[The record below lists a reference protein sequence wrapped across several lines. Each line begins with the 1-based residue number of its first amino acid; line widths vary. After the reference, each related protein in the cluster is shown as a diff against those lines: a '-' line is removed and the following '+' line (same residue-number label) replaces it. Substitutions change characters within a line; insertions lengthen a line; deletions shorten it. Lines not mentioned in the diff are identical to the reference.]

1 MLAENISKISYL
13 PYEGNKVNYKYMVWG
28 IDKRNCDITF
38 VGHNI
43 TLDNH
48 KQIRK
53 LLEITYKEKN
63 SGLYLVC
70 NGARIEGYISPKNL
84 EGEFYLVEFN
94 GTGKWSFCYQGS
106 NKKKIIFSDKRVDL
120 FKDDDKKKFSSYY
133 KAMFGNETNIEN
145 IWPIVESAKGQKHGT
160 MLLFTENALKETE
173 RLHSAGYQ
181 VSIREDMNARW
192 IEAIGKI
199 DGAMLLDQY
208 GKLYMV
214 GVILDGEIPAKGVN
228 TSRGARYNSAV
239 KYSYSHKKE
248 KHLLVVISEDGYFDV
263 INYNWLL

>member
-1 MLAENISKISYL
+1 
-13 PYEGNKVNYKYMVWG
+13 
-28 IDKRNCDITF
+28 
-38 VGHNI
+38 
-43 TLDNH
+43 
-48 KQIRK
+48 
-53 LLEITYKEKN
+53 
-63 SGLYLVC
+63 
-70 NGARIEGYISPKNL
+70 
-84 EGEFYLVEFN
+84 
-94 GTGKWSFCYQGS
+94 
-106 NKKKIIFSDKRVDL
+106 
-120 FKDDDKKKFSSYY
+120 
-133 KAMFGNETNIEN
+133 
-145 IWPIVESAKGQKHGT
+145 